1 MPRMPHNAGM
11 TERAPSPRPARK
23 PLIERGE
30 QAVLLVLA
38 LAVVAGAGW
47 QTVAYWRIGA
57 EPLRVVPEGPPTY
70 RVNVNAADW
79 VTLVLVPGLGETLA
93 RRIVAERKAR
103 GGRFGSLDD
112 LTAVRGIGEKKLARL
127 RPYLVLGDPD
137 VPGEPVQMVE
147 TP

>member
-11 TERAPSPRPARK
+11 TEPAPRPRPARK
-23 PLIERGE
+23 PLVERGE
-30 QAVLLVLA
+30 QAALLVLT

-47 QTVAYWRIGA
+47 QAVSYWRIGA
-57 EPLRVVPEGPPTY
+57 EPLGVVPEGSPTY

-79 VTLVLVPGLGETLA
+79 VTLALVPGLGETFA
-93 RRIVAERKAR
+93 RRIVAERESR
-103 GGRFGSLDD
+103 GGRFDALDD

-137 VPGEPVQMVE
+137 GAGEPVEMVE